1 MWDFDG
7 GGDKLVAGNKMVT
20 KHSGTQGL
28 PCRGIV
34 DGFAS
39 TVQILAEWSPFQC
52 SNLFL
57 PAGGFRRVWDQS
69 YKTRKNLKCNLKIP
83 LFSALAVV
91 LSF

>member
-1 MWDFDG
+1 M
-7 GGDKLVAGNKMVT
+7 DKLVAGNKMVT
-20 KHSGTQGL
+20 EHSGTQGL

-57 PAGGFRRVWDQS
+57 KADSGEFGI
-69 YKTRKNLKCNLKIP
+69 NLTKQGRILNVI
-83 LFSALAVV
+83 
-91 LSF
+91 